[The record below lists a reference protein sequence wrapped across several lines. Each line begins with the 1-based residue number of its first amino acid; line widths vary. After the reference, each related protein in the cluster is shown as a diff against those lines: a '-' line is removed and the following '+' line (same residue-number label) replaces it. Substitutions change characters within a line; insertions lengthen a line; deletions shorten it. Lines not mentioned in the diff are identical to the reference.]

1 MEEQII
7 TSIEEPKIEPAQSW
21 ATGPDSSV
29 PLISADQT
37 KKHNLL
43 YKIWR
48 VTYPLFVFL
57 GIQFAGSFVMII
69 YYIVT
74 VMFPNMSQGT
84 VTPAISAQMMVDW
97 LVGQALT
104 LTLICDLAVIPLY
117 AFLYIR
123 QIKGQR
129 RAAISSFKITD
140 YVLVA
145 ALAVAADFAITYILV
160 SFNLVQYF
168 PDYQNIMSGII
179 NSSFILQVIAV
190 GIVAPIAEEFLM
202 RGVILNRLLGYMR
215 VIPALLIQATMF
227 GILHMNIL
235 QGVYAG
241 ILGLLMGYIY
251 IKYGSLL
258 MTILFHITLN
268 TLSVVLPESFAEGVN
283 PFYIL
288 IPALLVTAGILWLI
302 NRRGDSVMFFTNR
315 KMAKVPQEE

>member
-1 MEEQII
+1 MEEQI
-7 TSIEEPKIEPAQSW
+7 SSNFEEQMREPAQSSV
-21 ATGPDSSV
+21 TEPDSSV
-29 PLISADQT
+29 PLISTNHT
-37 KKHNLL
+37 KKQSLL

-48 VTYPLFVFL
+48 VVYPLFLLL
-57 GIQFAGSFVMII
+57 GIQSAASFVMII
-69 YYIVT
+69 YYVVT
-74 VMFPNMSQGT
+74 VMLPNMSQGT
-84 VTPAISAQMMVDW
+84 VTTDMSVQMMNW
-97 LVGQALT
+97 IIGQSLII
-104 LTLICDLAVIPLY
+104 TLISDLAILPVY

-129 RAAISSFKITD
+129 RAAISSFKIAD

-145 ALAVAADFAITYILV
+145 ALAVAADFAITYVLV
-160 SFNLVQYF
+160 SFDLVKYF
-168 PDYQNIMSGII
+168 PDYQTLMSGIM
-179 NSSFILQVIAV
+179 NSSLILQVVAI
-190 GIVAPIAEEFLM
+190 GIVAPIVEEFLM

-215 VIPALLIQATMF
+215 VIPALLIQAAMF
-227 GILHMNIL
+227 GILHMNLL

-241 ILGLLMGYIY
+241 VLGLLMGYIY

-302 NRRGDSVMFFTNR
+302 NRRGDSAMFFSNR
-315 KMAKVPQEE
+315 KMEKVPQEE

>member
-7 TSIEEPKIEPAQSW
+7 TNIADQEIEPALLSV
-21 ATGPDSSV
+21 TGPDSSV
-29 PLISADQT
+29 PLINANHT
-37 KKHNLL
+37 KKQSLL

-48 VTYPLFVFL
+48 VVYPLFLFL
-57 GIQFAGSFVMII
+57 GIQFAASIVMII
-69 YYIVT
+69 YYAVT
-74 VMFPNMSQGT
+74 VMVPSMSQGV
-84 VTPAISAQMMVDW
+84 VTADMSVQMMDW
-97 LVGQALT
+97 IIGQSLT
-104 LTLICDLAVIPLY
+104 LTLISDLAILPVFV
-117 AFLYIR
+117 FLYIR

-129 RAAISSFKITD
+129 RAAISSFKIAD

-160 SFNLVQYF
+160 GFNLVQYF
-168 PDYQNIMSGII
+168 PDYQNIMSGIM

-190 GIVAPIAEEFLM
+190 GIVAPIVEEFLM

-215 VIPALLIQATMF
+215 VIPALLIQAAMF
-227 GILHMNIL
+227 GILHMNLL

-241 ILGLLMGYIY
+241 VLGLLMGYIY

-302 NRRGDSVMFFTNR
+302 KRRGNSVMFFTNR
-315 KMAKVPQEE
+315 KMAKVLEED